1 MTHPLPPRNPSA
13 MQPWRPQASVDT
25 GGGEIKPHQVIG
37 LFVRHRWLVVGC
49 AVAAAIVAAVLTA
62 SPVPVYNAAAT
73 IRIGDRDQNL
83 PGIYKQLSN
92 AAQVETEAEVLRGRI
107 LAADAVD
114 SLALQF
120 RLVAPVWLSRAGLFD
135 QIQVSKDAPTA
146 VYELQRREGG
156 RFRVIDKA
164 TGDGLAWVR
173 PGEGVQLP
181 GVSFRLDSAAASTPK
196 LVVEVGSYVRA
207 IEATSRG
214 LQVYRPSRD
223 ALVLRL
229 AYSDEDRDLA
239 YQVPNLVVRRFI
251 ERRQESLQQDAHST
265 VEFLHRQID
274 TVALQLRKSEDS
286 LRSYRERHHITDP
299 EAEAG
304 NQISRLMT
312 LQAQR
317 TTLDAERTAL
327 SQLLAEVDAKAA
339 AAGSAEASPYR
350 QLLAFPTLL
359 QSRAATEVLQTLSN
373 VEQERS
379 VLLARR
385 LPSDPDVQA
394 LTDRVNE
401 LQMQLRTVVVTYIQ
415 SLSNQVATL
424 DAAVGGYQRELAA
437 VPEKELEIARLA
449 RKPQVLAGL
458 SSELQT
464 RLKEAEIAQA
474 ARDPSVT
481 LVDPAVRPLHPN
493 ASNRFARVL
502 AGLLGGLILGVG
514 VAVIKDARD
523 KSVHT
528 QSDLHSATGLP
539 VLGLIPRIRGRG
551 VSIALIA
558 DKRPAR
564 VAPGPLPARSSE
576 VDARTMWTFLGD
588 GSDDPT
594 DLEAESATA
603 AQLSSRLVHLAASE
617 VGGAVAEAYGIL
629 QTNIVFARSDRP
641 VKTILLTSPL
651 PGEGK
656 TTSAINLALTL
667 AQRGLK
673 VLLIDADLRRGML
686 HAVFEKSPGPGL
698 SEVLEGKETFA
709 RAHGTAAVGQD
720 YFMHYLT
727 AGTPDG
733 NPSGLIASHEMRGL
747 LERLREEYDAIVVD
761 SPPVNVVTDAS
772 LLAALADGVI
782 LVARAGVTEPGALSC
797 ALQQLEHVGAPVLGI
812 VLNDV
817 DPKRDAT
824 YGGSYR
830 HHDYGRYARSSG
842 A

>member
-1 MTHPLPPRNPSA
+1 VTHPLPPRNPSA

-49 AVAAAIVAAVLTA
+49 AVAAAIVAAMLTA

-120 RLVAPVWLSRAGLFD
+120 RLVAPVRLSRARLFD

-146 VYELQRREGG
+146 VYELQRREDG
-156 RFRVIDKA
+156 RFRVIDKE

-181 GVSFRLDSAAASTPK
+181 GVSFRLDSEAASTPK

-207 IEATSRG
+207 IEATSRS

-274 TVALQLRKSEDS
+274 TVALQLRTSEDS

-304 NQISRLMT
+304 DQISRLMT

-401 LQMQLRTVVVTYIQ
+401 LQMQLRQVVVTYLQ

-424 DAAVGGYQRELAA
+424 DAAVGRYQRELAA

-481 LVDPAVRPLHPN
+481 LVDPAVQPLRPN

-528 QSDLHSATGLP
+528 QSDLRSATGLP
-539 VLGLIPRIRGRG
+539 VLGLIPRISGQA
-551 VSIALIA
+551 VPVALIA

-564 VAPGPLPARSSE
+564 AAPRQLPARSPQE
-576 VDARTMWTFLGD
+576 RAWTFLRD
-588 GSDDPT
+588 VSDDPA
-594 DLEAESATA
+594 DLDTESALA
-603 AQLSSRLVHLAASE
+603 PQPSDRLVHIAASE

-641 VKTILLTSPL
+641 VKIILLTSPL

-686 HAVFEKSPGPGL
+686 HGVFENLPGPGL

-709 RAHGTAAVGQD
+709 RAHGIAAVGQD
-720 YFMHYLT
+720 YTMHYLT
-727 AGTPDG
+727 AGKPDG
-733 NPSGLIASHEMRGL
+733 SPSGLVASHEMRGL

-772 LLAALADGVI
+772 LLASLADGVI
-782 LVARAGVTEPGALSC
+782 VVARSGVTEPGALTC
-797 ALQQLEHVGAPVLGI
+797 ALEQLEHVGAPVLGM

-817 DPKRDAT
+817 DPKRDAA

-830 HHDYGRYARSSG
+830 YHDYGRYAHSSG